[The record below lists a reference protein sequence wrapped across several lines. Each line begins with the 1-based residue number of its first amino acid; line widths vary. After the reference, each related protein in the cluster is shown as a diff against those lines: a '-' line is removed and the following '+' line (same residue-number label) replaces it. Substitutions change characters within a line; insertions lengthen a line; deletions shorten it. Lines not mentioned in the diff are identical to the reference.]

1 MTKHNKSW
9 ILLCNN
15 KLDIFTNND
24 LEIDVIELLKAVT
37 LKKDDLEPITI
48 EAGTL
53 LKILMTNP
61 SSYLVGDEKGFSF
74 LINFSDE
81 NIQWKKI

>member
-1 MTKHNKSW
+1 M
-9 ILLCNN
+9 
-15 KLDIFTNND
+15 
-24 LEIDVIELLKAVT
+24 DVIELLEPVR
-37 LKKDDLEPITI
+37 LEKDDLEPIKI

-61 SSYLVGDEKGFSF
+61 SSYLVGDETGVSF

-81 NIQWKKI
+81 NIKWKKI

>member
-1 MTKHNKSW
+1 M
-9 ILLCNN
+9 
-15 KLDIFTNND
+15 
-24 LEIDVIELLKAVT
+24 EMDVIELLEPVR
-37 LKKDDLEPITI
+37 LEKDDLEPIKI

-61 SSYLVGDEKGFSF
+61 SSYLVGDETGVSF

-81 NIQWKKI
+81 NVKWKRI

>member
-1 MTKHNKSW
+1 M
-9 ILLCNN
+9 
-15 KLDIFTNND
+15 
-24 LEIDVIELLKAVT
+24 EMDVIELLEPVR
-37 LKKDDLEPITI
+37 LEKDDLEPIKI

-61 SSYLVGDEKGFSF
+61 SSYLVGDETGVSF

-81 NIQWKKI
+81 NVKWKKI

>member
-1 MTKHNKSW
+1 M
-9 ILLCNN
+9 
-15 KLDIFTNND
+15 
-24 LEIDVIELLKAVT
+24 EMDVIELLEPVT
-37 LKKDDLEPITI
+37 LKKDDLEPIKI

-61 SSYLVGDEKGFSF
+61 SSYLVGDETGISF

-81 NIQWKKI
+81 NIKWKRL

>member
-1 MTKHNKSW
+1 M
-9 ILLCNN
+9 
-15 KLDIFTNND
+15 
-24 LEIDVIELLKAVT
+24 DVIELIKPVI
-37 LKKDDLEPITI
+37 LKKDDLEPIKI

-53 LKILMTNP
+53 LRILMTNP

-81 NIQWKKI
+81 DIQWKRI

>member
-1 MTKHNKSW
+1 M
-9 ILLCNN
+9 
-15 KLDIFTNND
+15 
-24 LEIDVIELLKAVT
+24 EMDVIELLEPVR
-37 LKKDDLEPITI
+37 LEKDNLEPIKI

-61 SSYLVGDEKGFSF
+61 SSYLVGDETGVSF

-81 NIQWKKI
+81 NIKWKKI

>member
-1 MTKHNKSW
+1 M
-9 ILLCNN
+9 
-15 KLDIFTNND
+15 
-24 LEIDVIELLKAVT
+24 EMDVIELLEPVR
-37 LKKDDLEPITI
+37 LEKDDLEPIKI

-61 SSYLVGDEKGFSF
+61 SSYLVGDETGVSF

-81 NIQWKKI
+81 NIKWKKI

>member
-1 MTKHNKSW
+1 M
-9 ILLCNN
+9 
-15 KLDIFTNND
+15 
-24 LEIDVIELLKAVT
+24 DVIELLEPVT
-37 LKKDDLEPITI
+37 LKKDDLEPIKI

-61 SSYLVGDEKGFSF
+61 SSYLVGDETGISF

-81 NIQWKKI
+81 NIKWKRL

>member
-1 MTKHNKSW
+1 M
-9 ILLCNN
+9 
-15 KLDIFTNND
+15 
-24 LEIDVIELLKAVT
+24 EIIVIELLEPVT

-53 LKILMTNP
+53 LRILMTNP